1 MTIKFNYQDLEFL
14 SLKQH
19 FLTRIL
25 KLIEEYDITFTNQ
38 DQNEDGNLNSWLF
51 CKNIKQI
58 LADFNK
64 DIKEHELADCM
75 LKHLSTSDSALIL
88 IEMLHT
94 YFDRIANE
102 YDEYKYINPE
112 QIVVDDEDQ
121 PSVFPYD
128 RFFNE
133 YLVRF
138 MQIILNKDV
147 ANEMFIEDKV
157 LVLAQFAQD
166 MIIPHYGKMD
176 LTKIQIKLAYI
187 EDTLQHFLPD
197 KSAILLEAEQ
207 NIKQLIKQYGINID
221 PIFFPDDL
229 HNKYR
234 SFPINVATNLTNIIS
249 IFNKQGLFVS
259 NSVNMCS
266 LLGRMLLLA
275 VPVAFSDRDIFILPE
290 GSDKKTYLLE
300 KFQGNNIEQFLTRN
314 LTLDFIKQSKLDS
327 ILKTIISLPMDSEQ
341 ETKSRKNLLK
351 LFLIC
356 CGNKED
362 IFNALF
368 GANAA
373 KLFKITTKEYTI
385 GATKNL
391 AIQELRRQRSNRIAD
406 LVKNFGSLCD
416 KLDECMEQTA
426 PDDTEDKKE
435 DKKNL
440 SMQ

>member
-1 MTIKFNYQDLEFL
+1 
-14 SLKQH
+14 
-19 FLTRIL
+19 
-25 KLIEEYDITFTNQ
+25 
-38 DQNEDGNLNSWLF
+38 
-51 CKNIKQI
+51 
-58 LADFNK
+58 
-64 DIKEHELADCM
+64 
-75 LKHLSTSDSALIL
+75 
-88 IEMLHT
+88 
-94 YFDRIANE
+94 
-102 YDEYKYINPE
+102 
-112 QIVVDDEDQ
+112 
-121 PSVFPYD
+121 
-128 RFFNE
+128 
-133 YLVRF
+133 
-138 MQIILNKDV
+138 
-147 ANEMFIEDKV
+147 V

-187 EDTLQHFLPD
+187 EDTLQHLLPD

-266 LLGRMLLLA
+266 LLGRMLLLT
-275 VPVAFSDRDIFILPE
+275 VPVAFSDRDIFALPE

-368 GANAA
+368 GANAV

-435 DKKNL
+435 DKKDL